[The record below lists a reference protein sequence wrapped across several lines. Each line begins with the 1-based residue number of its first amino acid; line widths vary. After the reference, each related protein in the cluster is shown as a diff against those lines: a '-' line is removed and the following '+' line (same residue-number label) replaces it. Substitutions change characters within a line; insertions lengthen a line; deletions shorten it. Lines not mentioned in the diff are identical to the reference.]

1 MQDLIPKWLYSHSH
15 YHYLREA
22 IPKRAFYE
30 YRPSGPNLVHKVQR
44 YNRLYAE
51 YRLTPPK
58 AAPGD
63 RVSDEEAD
71 SQIGSLRSVRHELTD
86 LDVDVLDILMGIW
99 LDRRRGTEKYV
110 EIDTDHVLHARGL
123 NHKVNGQESNKNAI
137 GRGYTPKQREAV
149 NRSICRL
156 LLLWGDV
163 KVIHSH
169 DRKDFNEESRVLE
182 LENSAS
188 KWHILSTSLFGFD
201 DESKE
206 SIDPRKRQKISYRPG
221 SIFRTFNLYQRMYQP
236 TQIYNYNYAHH
247 WREKRIARYL
257 MWQWRVNQ
265 QSELS
270 SLVKG
275 TSSLVNSV
283 VLNLDRGRYN
293 QHEKEDVFDIEAKYR
308 PDGDVPSYSDRERLE
323 RTLNR
328 LSADEIIDFWEYREG
343 WKPTWSRKSNW
354 LDLWLNS
361 EVLIT
366 PSETI
371 TKAYQHDSNGV
382 SNRDEPSSSERSL
395 SVLLSKVKKNH
406 NLTQSEMAEKLDI
419 SQPYISSIINERK
432 SPSSSTAE
440 NIRRKVSSL
449 RNG

>member
-1 MQDLIPKWLYSHSH
+1 
-15 YHYLREA
+15 
-22 IPKRAFYE
+22 
-30 YRPSGPNLVHKVQR
+30 
-44 YNRLYAE
+44 
-51 YRLTPPK
+51 
-58 AAPGD
+58 
-63 RVSDEEAD
+63 
-71 SQIGSLRSVRHELTD
+71 
-86 LDVDVLDILMGIW
+86 
-99 LDRRRGTEKYV
+99 
-110 EIDTDHVLHARGL
+110 
-123 NHKVNGQESNKNAI
+123 
-137 GRGYTPKQREAV
+137 
-149 NRSICRL
+149 
-156 LLLWGDV
+156 
-163 KVIHSH
+163 
-169 DRKDFNEESRVLE
+169 
-182 LENSAS
+182 
-188 KWHILSTSLFGFD
+188 
-201 DESKE
+201 
-206 SIDPRKRQKISYRPG
+206 
-221 SIFRTFNLYQRMYQP
+221 MYQP